1 MHISV
6 FLILGLTVDTVTS
19 YLDKQTEPLRSDALA
34 QGHAA
39 HLSIILLGDQR
50 QIAFFSVW
58 PSLLSLIQYQVHS
71 RLSTHVFE
79 MSALA
84 NVILNFKLYMQAI
97 FLNLWSICFIS
108 CDFILFCSSLN
119 FHEPF

>member
-50 QIAFFSVW
+50 QIN
-58 PSLLSLIQYQVHS
+58 SLFLCMAITSLTNTVPG
-71 RLSTHVFE
+71 T
-79 MSALA
+79 
-84 NVILNFKLYMQAI
+84 
-97 FLNLWSICFIS
+97 
-108 CDFILFCSSLN
+108 
-119 FHEPF
+119 